1 MKRLILLFSVSIF
14 LIFAT
19 VNCEVEES
27 TTEKAEKEQESI
39 MQRARSQEPTYHPK
53 NFLTRK
59 NVNKWMKRMDDPSK
73 IFYIYVMADNGSI
86 THYFVAQYRP
96 VSTATF
102 LTPPKREWDIWEQN
116 VLGPA
121 PALDGVF
128 YGDGAGDQY
137 FFFDAET
144 DAFISLK
151 GLNYILSDQPLR
163 VDAPKI
169 NIAVKKSEE

>member
-1 MKRLILLFSVSIF
+1 MKRLILLFSVVAFFMLS
-14 LIFAT
+14 ASD
-19 VNCEVEES
+19 CSSQQS
-27 TTEKAEKEQESI
+27 TTEQAEKEQESI
-39 MQRARSQEPTYHPK
+39 MQRARAQEPTYHPK

-59 NVNKWMKRMDDPSK
+59 NVNKWMKRMDVPSK
-73 IFYIYVMADNGSI
+73 LFYIYVMADNGSI

-102 LTPPKREWDIWEQN
+102 LTPPKREWEIQGSNE
-116 VLGPA
+116 LGPA